1 MTDELWENGLREV
14 MTGTAGAAR
23 VMAPPTDAI
32 LRRGR
37 SSVRKRNGLAGSGVL
52 GIVAAAV
59 IAGTSLGP
67 AASGGTASAQ
77 RPVAAEAVVTMG
89 PAAAKTKVVIYD
101 DYRCPPCKQIDA
113 GIGSTLQKETASGQV
128 QVEYLPVNL
137 VDRNSATS
145 GTGSVVAGNAVQCA
159 AERGDFYAYRAAVFA
174 HQPQTQTAADD
185 IFQSPAQL
193 VAIAKSIPGLVTAEF
208 VKCVNDL
215 PYAAAIKRNYDAA
228 IDTARCVGV
237 PCISVDG
244 QQWTNQDQGQRF
256 DTWLMQKIAA
266 S

>member
-1 MTDELWENGLREV
+1 MTDERWENGLREV

-23 VMAPPTDAI
+23 VAAPPTDVI

-37 SSVRKRNGLAGSGVL
+37 SAVRKRNGLAGSGVL

-59 IAGTSLGP
+59 IAGTALGP
-67 AASGGTASAQ
+67 GASGGTSPAR

-89 PAAAKTKVVIYD
+89 SAAAKTKIVIYD

-113 GIGSTLQKETASGQV
+113 GISSTIQKEAASGLV
-128 QVEYLPVNL
+128 QVEYRPVNL
-137 VDRNSATS
+137 VDRNSATG

-174 HQPQTQTAADD
+174 HQPQTAADD
-185 IFQSPAQL
+185 VFKSPAQL
-193 VAIAKSIPGLVTAEF
+193 VSIAKTIPGLVTAEF
-208 VKCVNDL
+208 VKCVDDL

-228 IDTARCVGV
+228 VDIARCAGV

-244 QQWTNQDQGQRF
+244 QQWTNQNQGQSF
-256 DTWLMQKIAA
+256 DSWLMQKIAA

>member
-23 VMAPPTDAI
+23 VAAPPTDAI

-59 IAGTSLGP
+59 IMGTSLGP
-67 AASGGTASAQ
+67 GGFDGTTPAQ
-77 RPVAAEAVVTMG
+77 RPVAADAVVTMG

-113 GIGSTLQKETASGQV
+113 GIGPTLQKEAASGQV

-159 AERGDFYAYRAAVFA
+159 AEHGDFYAYRAAVFA
-174 HQPQTQTAADD
+174 HQPQTASDD
-185 IFQSPAQL
+185 IFQSPAHL
-193 VAIAKSIPGLVTAEF
+193 VAIAKTIPGLVTAEF

-215 PYAAAIKRNYDAA
+215 PYAAAIKHNYDAA
-228 IDTARCVGV
+228 IDIARCVGV

-244 QQWTNQDQGQRF
+244 QQWTNQDQGQSF
-256 DTWLMQKIAA
+256 DMWLMQKIAA